1 MTENVIAQRR
11 NNGKAKA
18 RSAASK
24 ALSYAFLILT
34 AVVVLFPFYIA
45 LVTSF
50 KTRVEAMNVEFTWWP
65 KEFSLHGYKDVLTY
79 KGSNA
84 ITIPLIVLGFLNT
97 LWMVVPRSLISTV
110 LAGMAAYAYAKL
122 RFRAKNGMFGFLIAT
137 MMIPGVITLIPSY
150 LMFYWLGWLTTP
162 LPVILPPLLGGASC
176 VFFMRQ
182 YYLGMPG
189 EMVEAACL
197 DGLGYFGI
205 YFKIMFPIGMPAF
218 WAQLVLALIG
228 GYNEYLG
235 PLLYLKNTNLYTL
248 QLMLTQFS
256 SSRSTDSAAVMASA
270 MVALIP
276 TVLVFVFAQKQFISG
291 IVASGLKM

>member
-162 LPVILPPLLGGASC
+162 LPVILRL
-176 VFFMRQ
+176 
-182 YYLGMPG
+182 
-189 EMVEAACL
+189 
-197 DGLGYFGI
+197 
-205 YFKIMFPIGMPAF
+205 F
-218 WAQLVLALIG
+218 WAELPAC
-228 GYNEYLG
+228 
-235 PLLYLKNTNLYTL
+235 
-248 QLMLTQFS
+248 FS
-256 SSRSTDSAAVMASA
+256 CGSIIWACRARWWRRHVWTAWDISAYISKSCSRSACP
-270 MVALIP
+270 L
-276 TVLVFVFAQKQFISG
+276 SG
-291 IVASGLKM
+291 RSLCLR